1 MKRLIF
7 ITMLCLLSQICLA
20 QEEINSILD
29 SLKIVPTTISFHPKG
44 DILISTAYNS
54 SDKSQYMLLINKP
67 DGSVNIDTLSTSRP
81 NRSAFSSDGEYL
93 IHNFQDEVSGEFYT
107 VKRKY
112 DGPQN
117 IGAPYYLSERLFVD
131 NMYYYFMDDHQDFYY
146 YTYNRE
152 NRSNGGLLYAKFEN
166 GEYQKPQMIYP
177 DRENAVA
184 YSPLLLDDKTMIFAQ
199 HGVSDDTFEGIH
211 FSLKNKEGKWSDPV
225 MLEFIPMSNVITS
238 YDKNTIAF
246 LVAKTGRLR
255 FYDKSKIMFMINQNK
270 KLTETKDQ

>member
-1 MKRLIF
+1 MKKILIIMMF
-7 ITMLCLLSQICLA
+7 CLTKQTLKA
-20 QEEINSILD
+20 QEQINSLLD
-29 SLKIVPTTISFHPKG
+29 SLNINPITISFHPEG
-44 DILISTAYNS
+44 DILISTAYNR
-54 SDKSQYMLLINKP
+54 SDKSQYLLLITKP
-67 DGSVNIDTLSTSRP
+67 EGKVNIDTLSTSRP

-93 IHNFQDEVSGEFYT
+93 VHNFQDEVSVEFYT

-117 IGAPYYLSERLFVD
+117 IGVPYYLSERLFVD

-152 NRSNGGLLYAKFEN
+152 NRSDGGLLYAKFEN

-184 YSPLLLDDKTMIFAQ
+184 YSPLLLDDKTMIFTQ

-225 MLEFIPMSNVITS
+225 MLEVIPMSNVITS
-238 YDKNTIAF
+238 YDKNTVAF